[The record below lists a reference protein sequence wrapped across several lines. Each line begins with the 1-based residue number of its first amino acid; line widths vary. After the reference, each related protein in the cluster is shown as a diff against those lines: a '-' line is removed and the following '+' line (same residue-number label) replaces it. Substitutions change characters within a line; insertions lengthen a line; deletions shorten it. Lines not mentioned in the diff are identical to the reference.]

1 MKTISFEPELAFGIA
16 QCTVNPVSKDLDAY
30 MFMYADSKDLH
41 FKHIMTR
48 KYILINHSKWKQ
60 DKPETLEGEFIP
72 TFHD

>member
-1 MKTISFEPELAFGIA
+1 MEMIEFSADLAFKIA
-16 QCTVNPVSKDLDAY
+16 KSSTNAVSKNLDNY

-48 KYILINHSKWKQ
+48 RYILINHSRWKQ